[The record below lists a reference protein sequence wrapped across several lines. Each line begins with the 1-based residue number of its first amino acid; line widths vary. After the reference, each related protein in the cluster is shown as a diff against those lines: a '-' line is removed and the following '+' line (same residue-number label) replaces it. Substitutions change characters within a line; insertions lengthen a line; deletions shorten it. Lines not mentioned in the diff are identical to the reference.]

1 MPKVQ
6 PKTDKFTEFVK
17 KLGPSLYKK
26 LAQRGVQNVDSV
38 YDNMMR
44 QLAYESM
51 YGTSRVAREQHNY
64 GGYGWN
70 GKTYTTFD
78 SDDAFL
84 DHYLDIMT
92 GRHKDSL
99 LAADPRAFATALK
112 KSGYYEDSVDN
123 YTRNLAGMQSLSR
136 AARSHRLSNPEL
148 YSDTA
153 EPIVQPDPI
162 IARPDKVVVRPVIPE
177 EQTLKTPYGKFRD
190 TLPPNQRNTPEFMY
204 RTNRMW
210 ELGGKPKDFGEAIGR
225 GLYNFDFSDNM
236 WHANSVV
243 LNQDTGEYEFLKPN
257 YHDTKVFED
266 AWYYSKDGEDFRD
279 QYTKQPGIIYDK
291 YVPRN
296 IKVGFKDGKL
306 PGFGAG
312 KTNATVNKDGTFV
325 DDTTRLFDDFYV
337 TPSGVKTKYGSYT
350 DKNWDRYKK
359 EQKFLQY
366 RDANGHLRGEPGLE
380 IVSPEFDLITAVTGL
395 KPGLKTIEKSIQAT
409 ADRGGF
415 TVSTPYLG
423 DKIGKITA
431 WIPTDRSPLKGI
443 SYIATGRG
451 GDAGVPINYI
461 KSAVSGEGRKLYDAA
476 IKDALNR
483 GYKGIITG
491 KELISAPKTYSTLEH
506 YWPNRTK
513 LGDFGTWSNKG
524 MVPNQEQ
531 RQNTVFDL
539 QDFLKAVS
547 ENPNQK
553 TTFIGAPVYRL
564 EQPSRKYKNGKLPG
578 FYKGTGPANQESS
591 STTIYN
597 AVRSMPWQGYW
608 NKAKQIA
615 KDAVSFWPG
624 IGGGYNLSPR
634 NRLYV

>member
-1 MPKVQ
+1 M
-6 PKTDKFTEFVK
+6 T
-17 KLGPSLYKK
+17 
-26 LAQRGVQNVDSV
+26 
-38 YDNMMR
+38 
-44 QLAYESM
+44 YEES
-51 YGTSRVAREQHNY
+51 
-64 GGYGWN
+64 
-70 GKTYTTFD
+70 F
-78 SDDAFL
+78 
-84 DHYLDIMT
+84 
-92 GRHKDSL
+92 
-99 LAADPRAFATALK
+99 
-112 KSGYYEDSVDN
+112 
-123 YTRNLAGMQSLSR
+123 
-136 AARSHRLSNPEL
+136 
-148 YSDTA
+148 
-153 EPIVQPDPI
+153 
-162 IARPDKVVVRPVIPE
+162 
-177 EQTLKTPYGKFRD
+177 
-190 TLPPNQRNTPEFMY
+190 
-204 RTNRMW
+204 
-210 ELGGKPKDFGEAIGR
+210 
-225 GLYNFDFSDNM
+225 
-236 WHANSVV
+236 
-243 LNQDTGEYEFLKPN
+243 
-257 YHDTKVFED
+257 
-266 AWYYSKDGEDFRD
+266 
-279 QYTKQPGIIYDK
+279 
-291 YVPRN
+291 
-296 IKVGFKDGKL
+296 
-306 PGFGAG
+306 
-312 KTNATVNKDGTFV
+312 
-325 DDTTRLFDDFYV
+325 
-337 TPSGVKTKYGSYT
+337 
-350 DKNWDRYKK
+350 KNWDRYKK

-624 IGGGYNLSPR
+624 IGGAITSAPEIDFMSEEGVASYGDVIGTLSREYGKSITNPNHVFNKLDR
-634 NRLYV
+634 HLPAAPNVPLPAPVDRQLNRVTPKQVSAGFRGIGTLLSLPDMYFDARRLWWDLNTPAEKYE